1 MVVTTSSDRTIRI
14 WSISGNL
21 LATLVGHTDAVV
33 DAYFDPN
40 DLMIYSFSSDHTLRL
55 WDLHGKEINAYTG
68 HTAQI
73 NSATM
78 DREINHIYSAS
89 DDGTIRMWL
98 TPFGVYKWIQDNQL
112 FDKNHDHLN

>member
-1 MVVTTSSDRTIRI
+1 M
-14 WSISGNL
+14 
-21 LATLVGHTDAVV
+21 
-33 DAYFDPN
+33 
-40 DLMIYSFSSDHTLRL
+40 RL
-55 WDLHGKEINAYTG
+55 WDLQGKEINTYTG

-78 DREINHIYSAS
+78 DRDINHIYSAS

-112 FDKNHDHLN
+112 